1 MGRSGHSHEQES
13 FPMKEISRRQ
23 FLVFTTAAGLV
34 GTVSSLPRTAL
45 ASSATA
51 SGYVFTADELGNSIS
66 RIDLRSGR
74 VEIARVAI
82 TPHNVQYVAAGNH
95 LLAVGMPA
103 SSMDGHSGD
112 SHASNPQTGRLIVL
126 DADDLVSGKAISV
139 DIGAHPAHVV
149 ADREGARAFAT
160 NSGDNTVSVIDLAT
174 ASVIKSIS
182 TGDYPHGLRMSPD
195 GTIVCIANVNDG
207 SVSVVDTATLSEV
220 DRISVGVAPVQ
231 VGFTPDGA
239 HLYVSLRDENRVGVI
254 DTATRKVIGY
264 IDVGRSPIQL
274 HATPDGRFVY
284 VANQGTEAEPDDKV
298 SVIDIAKAR
307 VVQTIRTGKGAHG
320 VAVSADGSFVFITSI
335 VDGTVSL
342 IDVASQSVTASY
354 KVGDGPNGITY
365 RAK

>member
-1 MGRSGHSHEQES
+1 
-13 FPMKEISRRQ
+13 MKEVSRRQ
-23 FLVFTTAAGLV
+23 FLTFTTAAGV
-34 GTVSSLPRTAL
+34 AGTVSSLPIARTAL
-45 ASSATA
+45 ASAATA
-51 SGYVFTADELGNSIS
+51 SGYVFTADEHGNSIS
-66 RIDLRSGR
+66 RVDLRSGR

-82 TPHNVQYVAAGNH
+82 TPHNVQYVAVGNR

-103 SSMDGHSGD
+103 SSMDGHSGE
-112 SHASNPQTGRLIVL
+112 SHESDTQTGRLLML
-126 DADDLVSGKAISV
+126 DADDLVSFKAISV
-139 DIGAHPAHVV
+139 DIGAHPAHVIV
-149 ADREGARAFAT
+149 DPQGTRAFAT
-160 NSGDNTVSVIDLAT
+160 NSSDSTVSVIDLAT

-182 TGDYPHGLRMSPD
+182 TGGYPHGLRMSPD
-195 GTIVCIANVNDG
+195 GSIVCIANVKDG

-231 VGFTPDGA
+231 VGFTSDGA

-320 VAVSADGSFVFITSI
+320 VAVSADGSFVFITNI
-335 VDGTVSL
+335 VDGTGSL

-354 KVGDGPNGITY
+354 KVGEGPNGITY
-365 RAK
+365 RGK

>member
-1 MGRSGHSHEQES
+1 
-13 FPMKEISRRQ
+13 MKEISRRQ
-23 FLVFTTAAGLV
+23 FLVFTTAAGMV
-34 GTVSSLPRTAL
+34 ATVSSLPLARTAL

-51 SGYVFTADELGNSIS
+51 SGYVFTADEHGNSIS

-82 TPHNVQYVAAGNH
+82 TPHNVQYVAAGNR

-103 SSMDGHSGD
+103 GSMDGHSGD

-174 ASVIKSIS
+174 GSIIKAIA

-207 SVSVVDTATLSEV
+207 SVSVIDTATLAEA
-220 DRISVGVAPVQ
+220 DRIAVGGGPVQ

-239 HLYVSLRDENRVGVI
+239 HLYVSLRDENKVGVI
-254 DTATRKVIGY
+254 DTVTRKVIGH

-284 VANQGTEAEPDDKV
+284 VANQGTETEPDDKV
-298 SVIDIAKAR
+298 SVIDVAKAR
-307 VVQTIRTGKGAHG
+307 VVQSIRTGKGAHG
-320 VAVSADGSFVFITSI
+320 VTVSADGSFVFVTNI

-342 IDVASQSVTASY
+342 IDVASQSVIATY
-354 KVGDGPNGITY
+354 KVGKGPNGITF
-365 RAK
+365 RAA